1 MFDLRKL
8 FQNGIIYPT
17 ERKGFPM
24 SEPVFKPCMQNQPML
39 FPPDVSD
46 LIPANAM
53 VRAVD
58 SIVNSLDRK
67 TLTDLYPGGGA
78 SAYDPF
84 MMLKVVLYSYAKG
97 IYSSRKIAQAT
108 REDVNLLWLTGMHPL
123 EHNTVN
129 RFRSARIRPVFEQ
142 VFTSVILLLAD
153 AGMVDLDT
161 YFLDGTKIEANAG
174 KFTFVWSRST
184 DRYTERLRAKVHAHL
199 QAIDELNDEEEALAP
214 EEPETIDAEKI
225 RQAADEIN
233 RRLREKGESK
243 DPGDKAEAKELRRAE
258 RAFRKDYLPRMEKYE
273 RQAEVLDGRSSY
285 SKTDHDA
292 TFMRMKDDHMGNG
305 QLKAG
310 YNVQVGTF
318 DQFIICSTL
327 HRRPG
332 DTACAIPHLEHLR
345 PLLGRLPRN
354 VVADAGYGS
363 EENYAYLQAQ
373 GVNAYVK
380 HGEFFREIKNPKW
393 RNDPFRPANWAH
405 DEATDAYACPEG
417 RRLEFQGVRSSKS
430 DLGFVTEYR
439 KYRCS
444 GCDGCPS
451 RKECM
456 KNPDSKYGKTLQVN
470 ERLRAFKEKAS
481 AMLCAEP
488 GISLRKKR
496 AVDVE
501 TVFGDIKRNMGFTRF
516 TLRGLAKA
524 ELEFRLIAMG
534 HNIRKMMR
542 AMEKAGA

>member
-1 MFDLRKL
+1 
-8 FQNGIIYPT
+8 
-17 ERKGFPM
+17 M

-46 LIPANAM
+46 LIPANTM

-58 SIVNSLDRK
+58 SSVDSLDRK
-67 TLTDLYPGGGA
+67 TLTNLYPGGGA

-108 REDVNLLWLTGMHPL
+108 REDVNLLWLTGMRPL
-123 EHNTVN
+123 GHNTVN

-142 VFTSVILLLAD
+142 VFTGVVLLLAD

-174 KFTFVWSRST
+174 KFTFVWGKST
-184 DRYTERLRAKVHAHL
+184 DRYAERLRAKVHAHL
-199 QAIDELNDEEEALAP
+199 EAIDELNDEEEALAP
-214 EEPETIDAEKI
+214 EEPEAIDAERI
-225 RQAADEIN
+225 RQAAEEIN
-233 RRLREKGESK
+233 RRLREKREPK
-243 DPGDKAEAKELRRAE
+243 DPEDKAETKELKRAD

-273 RQAEVLDGRSSY
+273 QQTEILDGRRSY

-292 TFMRMKDDHMGNG
+292 TFMRMKDDYMGNG

-310 YNVQVGTF
+310 YNVQVGTCN
-318 DQFIICSTL
+318 QFVICSTL

-332 DTACAIPHLEHLR
+332 DTACAIPHLEHFR
-345 PLLGRLPRN
+345 GQFGRIPAN
-354 VVADAGYGS
+354 VIADAGYGS
-363 EENYAYLQAQ
+363 EENYAYLQTQ
-373 GVNAYVK
+373 GANAYVK
-380 HGEFFREIKNPKW
+380 HNEFFREIKSKKW
-393 RNDPFRPANWAH
+393 RSDPFRPANWSY
-405 DEATDAYACPEG
+405 DEAGDAYVCPEG
-417 RRLEFQGVRSSKS
+417 RRLEFQGTKSSKS
-430 DLGFVTEYR
+430 DLGFVAEHR
-439 KYRCS
+439 KYRC
-444 GCDGCPS
+444 GDCDGCPS
-451 RKECM
+451 RKKCM
-456 KNPDSKYGKTLQVN
+456 KNPDSKHRKTFQVN
-470 ERLRAFKEKAS
+470 ENLRAFKEKAS

-501 TVFGDIKRNMGFTRF
+501 TAFGDIKRNMGFTRF
-516 TLRGLAKA
+516 TLRGLDKV

-542 AMEKAGA
+542 AMAKAGA

>member
-1 MFDLRKL
+1 
-8 FQNGIIYPT
+8 
-17 ERKGFPM
+17 M

-67 TLTDLYPGGGA
+67 TLTDLYPGGGT
-78 SAYDPF
+78 SAYDPS
-84 MMLKVVLYSYAKG
+84 MMLKVIIYSYAKG

-108 REDVNLLWLTGMHPL
+108 REDVNLLWLTGMRPL

-129 RFRSARIRPVFEQ
+129 RFRSTRIRPVFEQ
-142 VFTSVILLLAD
+142 VFTGVVLLLAD
-153 AGMVDLDT
+153 AGMIDLDT

-174 KFTFVWSRST
+174 KFTFVWGKSI
-184 DRYTERLRAKVHAHL
+184 DRYTEKLRAKVHAHL
-199 QAIDELNDEEEALAP
+199 AAIDELNDEEEALAP
-214 EEPETIDAEKI
+214 EEPGAIDAERI

-243 DPGDKAEAKELRRAE
+243 DPDDKAEAKELRRAE
-258 RAFRKDYLPRMEKYE
+258 RAFQKDYLPRMEKYE
-273 RQAEVLDGRSSY
+273 RQKEILDGRRSY

-345 PLLGRLPRN
+345 MAFGRIPGN

-363 EENYAYLQAQ
+363 EENYTYLQAQ

-380 HGEFFREIKNPKW
+380 HNEFFREIKNPKW
-393 RNDPFRPANWAH
+393 RNDPFRPANWDH
-405 DEATDAYACPEG
+405 DEASDAYICPEG
-417 RRLEFQGVRSSKS
+417 RRLEFQGVGSSKS
-430 DLGFVTEYR
+430 ELGFVAEYR
-439 KYRCS
+439 KYHC
-444 GCDGCPS
+444 GECEGCPS
-451 RKECM
+451 RKKCM
-456 KNPDSKYGKTLQVN
+456 KNAEGKLGRTLRVN
-470 ERLRAFKEKAS
+470 PRLRAFKERAS
-481 AMLCAEP
+481 AMLCSEP

-496 AVDVE
+496 AIDVE

-516 TLRGLAKA
+516 TLRGLDKA
-524 ELEFRLIAMG
+524 ELEFRLVAMG

-542 AMEKAGA
+542 AMAKAGA